1 MTLYDVTSQEH
12 AWLLSFLSVE
22 KQDTFPAGYENEAN
36 NRLPFST
43 NQKRASTTAEEP
55 GKQCCQVGCSKI
67 RKTLK
72 NSLYINLFLL
82 KFKFETN
89 FAKSELKFPIINVN
103 SSNLGEN
110 LHTWQHC
117 REGSGL
123 LFLCRKVCK
132 HFGTNNRNF

>member
-22 KQDTFPAGYENEAN
+22 KQDTFSAGYENEAN

-43 NQKRASTTAEEP
+43 NQRRASTTAEEP

-67 RKTLK
+67 RKTLQK
-72 NSLYINLFLL
+72 FPIYINLFLL

-89 FAKSELKFPIINVN
+89 FLQIRTEIP
-103 SSNLGEN
+103 
-110 LHTWQHC
+110 HH
-117 REGSGL
+117 
-123 LFLCRKVCK
+123 
-132 HFGTNNRNF
+132 